1 MSENKKKKKD
11 KVVAALNFGNGLVSF
26 GAALLAI
33 VLILYSGY
41 VLYDSMAIEVS
52 AFSSNSD
59 LLKYKPSVM
68 AQASDNGPSLAEIN
82 EDYRGWVTVGGEPA
96 SPIDY
101 PVVQGKDDLYYASRD
116 VYQGMS
122 LTGAIYLAAGNKGD
136 FSDSYNL
143 LYGHHMDNG
152 AMFGSLDKFR
162 NKNYFSTHQTATI
175 AGKDNAVYDVTFF
188 AVISTDAYE
197 DQVYNV
203 GNRAKEVMDFLTGDR
218 DSDAGIGTQVI
229 IYDQAAAA
237 GASKIIALSTC
248 ASADTNGRL
257 VLFGKMVMREPEK
270 PTDQPTDKPT
280 DKPSDQPTDK
290 PTDQPTDKP
299 TETPTRSSSGG
310 GSGKATST
318 PTPTPE
324 PERQVKLVVKYY
336 EGEEKIFPDEVL
348 YYTPGSGYYVVS
360 PQKPGYEADIQ
371 IVQGTIEEDMT
382 VIVRYTPKEKEL
394 TLKISY
400 IFADGQQAAPPYS
413 RTMPLG
419 TEYDVP
425 SPEIEGYKTLLLR
438 VSGTAMPGSKMHYV
452 VIYVPENQELIDP
465 PTPLGFE
472 RTFMQVGICFE

>member
-11 KVVAALNFGNGLVSF
+11 KVVAALNLGNGLVSF
-26 GAALLAI
+26 GAVLLAI

-68 AQASDNGPSLAEIN
+68 AQAKDDGPSLAEIN

-101 PVVQGKDDLYYASRD
+101 PVVQGQDDLYYASHD

-122 LTGAIYLAAGNKGD
+122 LTGAIYLAAGNKAD

-175 AGKDNAVYDVTFF
+175 AGKNNAVYDVTFF

-203 GNRAKEVMDFLTGDR
+203 GNRAREVMDFLTGDR
-218 DSDAGIGTQVI
+218 DSDAGIGTKVI
-229 IYDQAAAA
+229 IYDKTAAVNT
-237 GASKIIALSTC
+237 SKIIALSTC

-270 PTDQPTDKPT
+270 PTD
-280 DKPSDQPTDK
+280 
-290 PTDQPTDKP
+290 KP
-299 TETPTRSSSGG
+299 TETPTRSSGG

-324 PERQVKLVVKYY
+324 PERQVRLIVKYY
-336 EGEEKIFPDEVL
+336 EDEEEVFPDEVL
-348 YYTPGSGYYVVS
+348 YYTPGSEYYVVS

-382 VIVRYTPKEKEL
+382 VIVHYTPKERAL
-394 TLKISY
+394 TLKIRY
-400 IFADGQQAAPPYS
+400 IFADGQRAADPYI
-413 RTMPLG
+413 RTMSLG
-419 TEYDVP
+419 TGYDVP
-425 SPEIEGYKTLLLR
+425 SPEIEGYKALLLR
-438 VSGTAMPGSKMHYV
+438 VSGMATPGSKMHYV
-452 VIYVPENQELIDP
+452 VIYVPVNQELIDP
-465 PTPLGFE
+465 PTPLGLGD
-472 RTFMQVGICFE
+472 RTYMQVGICFE